1 MAASIKE
8 EEAKDKTINKKN
20 KILVQKLI
28 KVKIVLHHVP
38 QGASV
43 APVSLPPVAC
53 TNRLALML

>member
-1 MAASIKE
+1 MATSIKE
-8 EEAKDKTINKKN
+8 EEAKDKTFNKKN

-38 QGASV
+38 LVASV

-53 TNRLALML
+53 TE